1 MELFGFYPCFTLE
14 VGFIIPA
21 LWTTALISIFFDFKN
36 DINWSILSKSSKLR
50 NPGMTLTP
58 YCVYNYWQIPI
69 NFVFPGVPV
78 TIIFFFYA
86 ASCLAIEYPIPLEL
100 PVIRVYV

>member
-1 MELFGFYPCFTLE
+1 
-14 VGFIIPA
+14 
-21 LWTTALISIFFDFKN
+21 
-36 DINWSILSKSSKLR
+36 
-50 NPGMTLTP
+50 MTLTP

-86 ASCLAIEYPIPLEL
+86 AICLEIEYPIPLEL